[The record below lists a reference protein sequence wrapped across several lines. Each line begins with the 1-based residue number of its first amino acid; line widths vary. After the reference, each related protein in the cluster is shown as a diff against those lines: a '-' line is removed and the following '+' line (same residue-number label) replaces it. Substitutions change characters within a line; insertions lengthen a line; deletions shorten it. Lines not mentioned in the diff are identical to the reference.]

1 MTWNESEINILIK
14 ERRKR
19 NDEYWT
25 LLGNDRTS
33 FWNSIAEKINLEYQT
48 VYTGKQCKDK
58 FQNLVRD
65 YVVRKNLQKL
75 KTYFYKVNIFKLTI
89 FMILQFYIR
98 ILKIS

>member
-1 MTWNESEINILIK
+1 MAWNESEINILIK

-19 NDEYWT
+19 NEEYWT
-25 LLGNDRTS
+25 LPGNDRTS

-48 VYTGKQCKDK
+48 NFTGKQCKDK

-75 KTYFYKVNIFKLTI
+75 KTDFYKVDIFRLTI
-89 FMILQFYIR
+89 FMILQFYN
-98 ILKIS
+98 